1 MRPSILTAPVNV
13 RSLALFVAITL
24 PISAAAGIRA
34 EFNTTLTSPAYS
46 YSGVLAIEG
55 NASRI
60 DVLKGSHPLFRE
72 NTSIITRDG
81 GQEIVIL
88 DHERRT
94 WHARRAAGLG
104 GHLSTSRGLG
114 ATTASDPQ
122 VQTTRNGREY
132 RLHVKY
138 GLVMAIEGEKLTGN
152 VDLEV
157 ISEVDP
163 DLHQKALPWGLQYAA
178 KSGFDEVDRVIAR
191 GIPRGMP
198 VRQVV
203 TATRQIEGGEPLTET
218 MTTVLTNLASA
229 PTPKEVFFPPKD
241 YRYEVPKFEF
251 GTQ

>member
-1 MRPSILTAPVNV
+1 MNL
-13 RSLALFVAITL
+13 RSLAAFVAITL

-46 YSGVLAIEG
+46 YSGVLAIDG
-55 NASRI
+55 NSSRI

-114 ATTASDPQ
+114 VTTASQPE
-122 VQTTRNGREY
+122 VETTRNGREH

-138 GLVMAIEGEKLTGN
+138 GLVMAIEGEQLTGN

-157 ISEVDP
+157 ITEVDP

-178 KSGFDEVDRVIAR
+178 KSGFDEVDRAIAR
-191 GIPRGMP
+191 GIPRDIP

-203 TATRQIEGGEPLTET
+203 TATRRIEGGEPLTET
-218 MTTVLTNLASA
+218 MTTVLTNIANA
-229 PTPKEVFFPPKD
+229 PTPKAVFFPPKD